1 MPPSPRPSSSEEGL
15 STEELL
21 KAELIDAEEDLAPA
35 PSVAA
40 ARRRL
45 RTHPLLLLVGIVLA
59 SLNMRAAL
67 AGVSPVL
74 GEISD
79 DFGMTSTISSLV
91 TTIPLIFMGVVSP
104 LAPKLARR
112 WAPRPCCSVRSCC
125 WRAG

>member
-1 MPPSPRPSSSEEGL
+1 MSPSPHPPSPKEGL

-21 KAELIDAEEDLAPA
+21 AAELIDAEEDPAPA
-35 PSVAA
+35 PAVAA

-45 RTHPLLLLVGIVLA
+45 RSHPLLLFAGIVLA

-74 GEISD
+74 GQISD
-79 DFGMTSTISSLV
+79 DFGMTATVSSLV

-104 LAPKLARR
+104 LAAGLARR
-112 WAPRPCCSVRSCC
+112 WGTETVLFGALVC
-125 WRAG
+125 